1 MKFIDSEIME
11 KYLAGKA
18 SPEEEHKTL
27 MWLMLNLKSPS
38 AEEDFNAL
46 LDKVPHSEDAAR
58 KQRVKSRLD
67 HIISETDTKKPR
79 RRRTGLVLGCLLSA
93 ACCVIAFLCVNIT
106 RLKSEI
112 NQTVTWTEVATSYGE
127 KQSVTLADGSVI
139 WLNNDSKLIYPDS
152 FRGGQRQV
160 FVSGEVFAEITKDSK
175 HPFIV
180 SSDSVN
186 VVVKGTKF
194 NFRSYRDMRNVELTL
209 VEGSVDL
216 DCITREGRRAMAV
229 IPGETITVDM
239 VSGKVGKYMCRTE
252 GYVSWKDRRALYF
265 NDLTLEEIAH
275 ELQREYGKKIVIAG
289 NHLAQTRHF
298 ASFVNDESLED
309 VLNALCTHSG
319 MKVQEKDSV
328 IYIRNN

>member
-18 SPEEEHKTL
+18 SPEEEHKVL

-38 AEEDFNAL
+38 ADDDFCAL
-46 LDKVPHSEDAAR
+46 LDRAPHSEDQDR
-58 KQRVKSRLD
+58 KQRVKDRLD
-67 HIISETDTKKPR
+67 HIISETDAREPR
-79 RRRTGLVLGCLLSA
+79 RRHTGLVLGSLLAA

-112 NQTVTWTEVATSYGE
+112 CQTVSWTEVATSYGE
-127 KQSVTLADGSVI
+127 KLSVTLADGSVL

-160 FVSGEVFAEITKDSK
+160 FVSGEVFAEIAKDQK

-186 VVVKGTKF
+186 VVVKGTTF
-194 NFRSYRDMRNVELTL
+194 NFRSYHDMRNVELTL
-209 VEGSVDL
+209 VEGAVDL
-216 DCITREGRRAMAV
+216 DCITREGRRTMAV

-239 VSGKVGKYMCRTE
+239 VSGKVGKYMCKTE

-265 NDLTLEEIAH
+265 NDLTLDEIAR
-275 ELQREYGKKIVIAG
+275 ELQREYGKKIVIADG
-289 NHLAQTRHF
+289 HLAKTRHF
-298 ASFVNDESLED
+298 AAFVNDETVED

-328 IYIRNN
+328 IYIRSN

>member
-18 SPEEEHKTL
+18 SPEEDHKAL

-38 AEEDFNAL
+38 ANDDFSAL
-46 LDKVPHSEDAAR
+46 LDRVPHCEDEAR
-58 KQRVKSRLD
+58 KQRVKGRLD
-67 HIISETDTKKPR
+67 HIISETDTRKPR
-79 RRRTGLVLGCLLSA
+79 RRSSWIVLGSLLAA
-93 ACCVIAFLCVNIT
+93 ACCVIAFLCVNVSN
-106 RLKSEI
+106 LKNEI

-160 FVSGEVFAEITKDSK
+160 FVSGEVFAEITKDAK

-186 VVVKGTKF
+186 VVVKGTTF
-194 NFRSYRDMRNVELTL
+194 NFRSYHDMRNVELTL
-209 VEGSVDL
+209 VEGAVDL
-216 DCITREGRRAMAV
+216 DCITREGRRTMAV
-229 IPGETITVDM
+229 IPGETVTVDM
-239 VSGKVGKYMCRTE
+239 VSGKVGKYMCKTE

-265 NDLTLEEIAH
+265 NDLTLEEIAR
-275 ELQREYGKKIVIAG
+275 ELQREYGKQIVIVDG
-289 NHLAQTRHF
+289 HLAKTRHF
-298 ASFVNDESLED
+298 ASFVNDETLED

>member
-1 MKFIDSEIME
+1 MKFIDFEIME

-18 SPEEEHKTL
+18 SPEEEHKVL

-38 AEEDFNAL
+38 ANDDFTAL
-46 LDKVPHSEDAAR
+46 LDKVQFTEDQAR
-58 KQRVKSRLD
+58 KQRVKGRLD
-67 HIISETDTKKPR
+67 RIISETGVRKPR
-79 RRRTGLVLGCLLSA
+79 RGSAGIILGSLLA
-93 ACCVIAFLCVNIT
+93 VACCVIAFLCLDIS
-106 RLKSEI
+106 RLNKEI

-160 FVSGEVFAEITKDSK
+160 FVSGEVFAEIAKDEK

-186 VVVKGTKF
+186 VVVKGTTF
-194 NFRSYRDMRNVELTL
+194 NFRSYPDMRNVELTL

-216 DCITREGRRAMAV
+216 DCITREGRRTMAV

-239 VSGKVGKYMCRTE
+239 VSGKVGKYMCKTE
-252 GYVSWKDRRALYF
+252 GYVSWKARRALYF
-265 NDLTLEEIAH
+265 NDLTLEEIAR
-275 ELQREYGKKIVIAG
+275 ELQREYGKKIVIMKS
-289 NHLAQTRHF
+289 HLARTRHF

-309 VLNALCTHSG
+309 ILNALCTHSG
-319 MKVQEKDSV
+319 MKVHEKDSI
-328 IYIRNN
+328 IYINN